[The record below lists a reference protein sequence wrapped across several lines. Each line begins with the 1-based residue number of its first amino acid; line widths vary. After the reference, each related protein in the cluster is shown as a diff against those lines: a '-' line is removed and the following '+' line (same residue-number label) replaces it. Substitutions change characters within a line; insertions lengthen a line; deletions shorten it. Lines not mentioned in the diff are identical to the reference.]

1 MNKIGIKINSLN
13 FNYGKK
19 NILNDINLE
28 INQGS
33 IQGIIGPNGA
43 GKSTL
48 LNILVGRLKP
58 TQGYIKILGEDL
70 NINIV
75 KNIGYMPQKNAIY
88 ANLNIYEN
96 IDFFARMHGFSDKK
110 KRKEIVSKV
119 IETVKL
125 SEYKNQVVYKL
136 SGGMKQRVSL
146 AISLVHEPKIL
157 VFDEPTV
164 GLDPELRHDFWNN
177 FINLSSKGTTIII
190 TTHTMDDAIHCNKLA
205 YMKSGKIIVNK
216 SPDKFLDK
224 NKNIYSLEQ
233 AFLKLSK

>member
-58 TQGYIKILGEDL
+58 TRGYIKILGEDL

-88 ANLNIYEN
+88 ENLNIYEN
-96 IDFFARMHGFSDKK
+96 VDFFARMHGFSDKK
-110 KRKEIVSKV
+110 NRKEGRR
-119 IETVKL
+119 
-125 SEYKNQVVYKL
+125 
-136 SGGMKQRVSL
+136 GGAQ
-146 AISLVHEPKIL
+146 E
-157 VFDEPTV
+157 
-164 GLDPELRHDFWNN
+164 
-177 FINLSSKGTTIII
+177 
-190 TTHTMDDAIHCNKLA
+190 
-205 YMKSGKIIVNK
+205 KSR
-216 SPDKFLDK
+216 
-224 NKNIYSLEQ
+224 
-233 AFLKLSK
+233 

>member
-19 NILNDINLE
+19 NILNDINLD

-58 TQGYIKILGEDL
+58 TQGDIKILGNDL

-96 IDFFARMHGFSDKK
+96 VDFFARMHGLSDKK
-110 KRKEIVSKV
+110 KTKRNRFTS
-119 IETVKL
+119 
-125 SEYKNQVVYKL
+125 Y
-136 SGGMKQRVSL
+136 
-146 AISLVHEPKIL
+146 
-157 VFDEPTV
+157 
-164 GLDPELRHDFWNN
+164 
-177 FINLSSKGTTIII
+177 
-190 TTHTMDDAIHCNKLA
+190 
-205 YMKSGKIIVNK
+205 
-216 SPDKFLDK
+216 
-224 NKNIYSLEQ
+224 
-233 AFLKLSK
+233 